1 MSNQEM
7 SPQDN
12 GKMQGRYTRDIV
24 EFSAALLMALAT
36 IASAW
41 CGYQATRWNG
51 KQSILA
57 GETAALRFEATRKL
71 TLAGQEAVIDISTF
85 EQLHRALIEDRTEY
99 AQSILKRFRP
109 EARVAV
115 DAWLAT
121 DPFKNPSAP
130 TGPFRMKEYR
140 PHLAEEANALDQ
152 EADRKFSQ
160 AREANTH
167 VDRYTMVT
175 IMLASVLFFAG
186 LATHFTSAHVQGGI
200 LLLGLFLF
208 LGTLIVLMGLP
219 VA

>member
-1 MSNQEM
+1 V
-7 SPQDN
+7 
-12 GKMQGRYTRDIV
+12 QGRHAPDIV

-41 CGYQATRWNG
+41 CGYQSTRWNG
-51 KQSILA
+51 KQSILV

-85 EQLHRALIEDRTEY
+85 EQFHRVLIKNRSEY
-99 AQSILKRFRP
+99 ARRTLQRFRP

-121 DPFKNPSAP
+121 DPFHNPSAP
-130 TGPFRMKEYR
+130 TGPFLMQEYR
-140 PHLAEEANALDQ
+140 PRLAEEANALDQ

-160 AREANTH
+160 AREANKH

-175 IMLASVLFFAG
+175 IMLASVLCFAG
-186 LATHFTSAHVQGGI
+186 LATHFTAARMQGGV
-200 LLLGLFLF
+200 LLLGLLLF
-208 LGTLIVLMGLP
+208 LDTFIVLIVFP

>member
-1 MSNQEM
+1 
-7 SPQDN
+7 
-12 GKMQGRYTRDIV
+12 MQGRHASNIV
-24 EFSAALLMALAT
+24 EFIAALLMALAT

-41 CGYQATRWNG
+41 CGYQSTRWNG

-57 GETAALRFEATRKL
+57 GETAAMRFEATRKL

-85 EQLHRALIEDRTEY
+85 EQLHRALSKDRTEY
-99 AQSILKRFRP
+99 AQRVLKRFRP

-130 TGPFRMKEYR
+130 LVRFVCRNIV
-140 PHLAEEANALDQ
+140 LAWLRKQTRWIKKRTA
-152 EADRKFSQ
+152 RKFSQ

-186 LATHFTSAHVQGGI
+186 LATHFTSARVQGGI
-200 LLLGLFLF
+200 RLLGILLF
-208 LGTLIVLMGLP
+208 LGTLIVLTGFP